1 MRILLDESLPHDLA
15 PLIDGHIV
23 STVRGQGWSGI
34 KNGKLLALAATSF
47 DAFVSADRNLEFHE
61 YKRKRPT
68 KNVQALLDH
77 IGTSGD
83 PIFWG

>member
-1 MRILLDESLPHDLA
+1 MASANTRASRSL
-15 PLIDGHIV
+15 GC
-23 STVRGQGWSGI
+23 
-34 KNGKLLALAATSF
+34 ATRK
-47 DAFVSADRNLEFHE
+47 ATGLWAIYWRDRNLKFHE

-77 IGTSGD
+77 IETSGD